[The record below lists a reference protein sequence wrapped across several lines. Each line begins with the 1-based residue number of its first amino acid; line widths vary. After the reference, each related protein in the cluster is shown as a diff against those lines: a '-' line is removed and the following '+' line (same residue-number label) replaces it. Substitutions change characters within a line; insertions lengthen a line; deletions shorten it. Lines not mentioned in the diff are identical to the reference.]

1 MWTGPFFQDAPWFHC
16 TTDKTFF
23 TLRRTFCLRRSRL
36 KFFAE
41 AFFQKGW
48 KVFRRSLFSK
58 RLESFSPKPFF
69 KKAGKFFAEAFFQ
82 KGWKVFRRS
91 LFFKKAGKFFA
102 EAFFQKGWKAGMA
115 QAFLER

>member
-1 MWTGPFFQDAPWFHC
+1 MIRKGPSHKSALLCDGPFFSGFAMVSLHGRQNF
-16 TTDKTFF
+16 FF
-23 TLRRTFCLRRSRL
+23 TLRQTFCLRRSQL

-69 KKAGKFFAEAFFQ
+69 
-82 KGWKVFRRS
+82 
-91 LFFKKAGKFFA
+91 
-102 EAFFQKGWKAGMA
+102 
-115 QAFLER
+115 